1 MSSENTKPAP
11 PAFNWQ
17 YPQPFIY
24 RWQVTAEQIDH
35 YGHANNVAYVSQLE
49 LTSWAHSNALGLSI
63 EQYKQL
69 DRGMAI
75 SRHEI
80 NYLAAAYLHDQID
93 CATWIVECDK
103 KLKLAREFQFIRHS
117 DGLCLLTART
127 EFVCIALS
135 SGRPKRMPA
144 EFSQP
149 YSEAQLTSTGR

>member
-1 MSSENTKPAP
+1 MPGLLTQVPTLR
-11 PAFNWQ
+11 WQ
-17 YPQPFIY
+17 YANPSIC
-24 RWQVTAEQIDH
+24 RWQIRPEHIDH

-49 LTSWAHSNALGLSI
+49 LTAWAHSNALGLSI

-93 CATWIVECDK
+93 CATWVVECDK
-103 KLKLAREFQFIRHS
+103 KLKLTREFQFIRPS
-117 DGLCLLTART
+117 DGQCLLTART

-135 SGRPKRMPA
+135 TGRAKRMPA
-144 EFSQP
+144 EFAHAYSQAKIVSASP
-149 YSEAQLTSTGR
+149 

>member
-1 MSSENTKPAP
+1 MLGLSKPSP
-11 PAFNWQ
+11 PLQWRYNK
-17 YPQPFIY
+17 PFICY
-24 RWQVTAEQIDH
+24 WQIGAQHIDH

-49 LTSWAHSNALGLSI
+49 LTAWAHSNALGLNI
-63 EQYKQL
+63 EQYKKL

-80 NYLAAAYLHDQID
+80 NYLAAAYLHDEID

-103 KLKLAREFQFIRHS
+103 KLKLTREFQFIRRV

-135 SGRPKRMPA
+135 NGRPKRMPP
-144 EFSQP
+144 EFAMP
-149 YSEAQLTSTGR
+149 YSQAQISISST